1 MNDKRTVNKYKQI
14 YYKVNKIIFL
24 KIWQTNMDASCTL
37 QLKLVQIWTN
47 MCNEKIKELII
58 FSKYWYNRLTIL
70 NVLKIVRWAPKSDQ
84 V

>member
-47 MCNEKIKELII
+47 MCNEDIKELII
-58 FSKYWYNRLTIL
+58 FSKYW
-70 NVLKIVRWAPKSDQ
+70 V
-84 V
+84 